1 MGASATYGIPM
12 LGARTRFDFSC
23 KFFRV
28 DEVQDCMNLRSYHY
42 VSQDALRVVAWNR
55 CFATPISFFCCADM
69 CTDVPRGTPQ
79 AIKLQNHYIAQTTSD
94 LCQRHKRGRWHGPK
108 MMFDLVI

>member
-12 LGARTRFDFSC
+12 LGARTRIGFSC

-42 VSQDALRVVAWNR
+42 VSQDALRVVAWTA

-69 CTDVPRGTPQ
+69 CTMSQKAHLRLLNYRTVKSRKEHLTCVSATNVDG
-79 AIKLQNHYIAQTTSD
+79 
-94 LCQRHKRGRWHGPK
+94 G
-108 MMFDLVI
+108 